1 MDDRQLQLKA
11 LKKAYLKQRR
21 KALRGWNFLWF
32 VCLFLLA
39 LSVGL
44 LAYMVFYK
52 TTPIRLLDIYVW
64 TPIKHLIGIKKNLLF
79 VGVFV
84 LKYAKWFILG
94 FGVLFLFVWIFRA
107 CAIGKTKRFDSYLD
121 YMTLKNTLKT
131 ERQEAKV
138 K

>member
-1 MDDRQLQLKA
+1 M
-11 LKKAYLKQRR
+11 
-21 KALRGWNFLWF
+21 
-32 VCLFLLA
+32 
-39 LSVGL
+39 GL
-44 LAYMVFYK
+44 LVYVVFYK
-52 TTPIRLLDIYVW
+52 TVPIRLLDIYVW

-94 FGVLFLFVWIFRA
+94 FGVLFLLVWVLRN
-107 CAIGKTKRFDSYLD
+107 CAIAKTRRFDSYLD

>member
-1 MDDRQLQLKA
+1 MDDRQLQLKT

-21 KALRGWNFLWF
+21 KAMWGWDLLWF
-32 VCLFLLA
+32 LFLALLVLA
-39 LSVGL
+39 VGL
-44 LAYMVFYK
+44 LVYMVFYK
-52 TTPIRLLDIYVW
+52 SLPIRLLDIYVW
-64 TPIKHLIGIKKNLLF
+64 TPIKHLIGIRKSLLF

-94 FGVLFLFVWIFRA
+94 FGVLFLLTWVMRNLA
-107 CAIGKTKRFDSYLD
+107 LAKTRRFDSYLD

-138 K
+138 R

>member
-1 MDDRQLQLKA
+1 MDDRQLQLKT

-21 KALRGWNFLWF
+21 KAMWGWDVLWF
-32 VCLFLLA
+32 LCLA
-39 LSVGL
+39 LLVVSVSL
-44 LAYMVFYK
+44 LVYMVFYK

-94 FGVLFLFVWIFRA
+94 FGVLFLLVWVLRN
-107 CAIGKTKRFDSYLD
+107 CATAKTRRFDSYLD

-138 K
+138 R